1 MFGLGYTVYMRS
13 YTSVLF
19 VFGTLIGALPA
30 FAAEVYLEVN
40 DTPYDRRDTF
50 YIPVRI
56 AMQDECMNAATIVV
70 AYDPRELSVREVV
83 TGRSLFT
90 LWPEQPHIDRDAS
103 GNELGVVRF
112 SGGIPGGYCGRVEGD
127 PGLTNIIADLVVT
140 GARGTQASSGYAS
153 TTVLVS
159 PETKVYRHDGTGT
172 ALETVLLGAQI
183 ALVEVDGAQPVD
195 RWQEDVRADKTAP
208 ELFEI
213 TLVDGPSVGNARDYI
228 VFSTVDKQSGIS
240 HYEVLET
247 DPDRFGLLK
256 WFPREAHWVRAES
269 PYVLRD
275 QELMS
280 RIMVR
285 AVDRNGNERVVTYE
299 PSISLVRE
307 FLRPSMTVV
316 LLGGVIVLALIMVPS
331 ILVLRRRSKR
341 SGAQGVPESDEVPSG
356 GEQRYDV

>member
-1 MFGLGYTVYMRS
+1 MIRSLGTFFFCAI
-13 YTSVLF
+13 VLF
-19 VFGTLIGALPA
+19 SALPVL
-30 FAAEVYLEVN
+30 AAEVYLDV
-40 DTPYDRRDTF
+40 DAVPYDRRDTF

-56 AMQDECMNAATIVV
+56 DVRDECTNAATVV
-70 AYDPRELSVREVV
+70 IAYDPRELSVREIV
-83 TGRSLFT
+83 TSRSIFT
-90 LWPEQPHIDRDAS
+90 LWPQSPSIDRDAQ
-103 GNELGVVRF
+103 GNELGTVRF
-112 SGGIPGGYCGRVEGD
+112 SGGVPGGYCGRVEGD
-127 PGLTNIIADLVVT
+127 PGLTNILADLVVT
-140 GARGTQASSGYAS
+140 GAPAAQTVGGLS
-153 TTVLVS
+153 TTTLLVS
-159 PETKVYRHDGTGT
+159 PETTLYRHDGTGT
-172 ALETVLLGAQI
+172 TLDTTLLGAELSLTI
-183 ALVEVDGAQPVD
+183 VEGAQPVD
-195 RWQEDVRADKTAP
+195 YWQGDVHADRTAP

-213 TLVDGPSVGNARDYI
+213 TLVEGPSLGHTRDYI

-307 FLRPSMTVV
+307 FVRPSTLALLFGGVLISGAALVVVWYVIRRLWRGLV
-316 LLGGVIVLALIMVPS
+316 LLTRKEKIP
-331 ILVLRRRSKR
+331 
-341 SGAQGVPESDEVPSG
+341 QGLDQKTQVDTQDESHTV
-356 GEQRYDV
+356 